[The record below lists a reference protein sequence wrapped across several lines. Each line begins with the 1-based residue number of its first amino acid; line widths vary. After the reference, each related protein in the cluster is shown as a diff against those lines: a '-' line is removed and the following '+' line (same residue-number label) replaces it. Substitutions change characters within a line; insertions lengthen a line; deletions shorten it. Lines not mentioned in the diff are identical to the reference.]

1 MLYGDVLDAYNQ
13 DKVHVLFEILQEMHK
28 ANENQM
34 FYELVFECFIAPLP
48 HYWFLYLR
56 SD

>member
-48 HYWFLYLR
+48 HY
-56 SD
+56 